1 MVKLSLTD
9 EEMKMFEKVE
19 WELEGDDNWWYDL
32 LDCDLKEDWVAS
44 ELIESIQK
52 DIDEKL
58 SIDEIYG
65 KYEIKKSI

>member
-9 EEMKMFEKVE
+9 EEKQMFEKVK
-19 WELEGDDNWWYDL
+19 WELEEDDNWWYDL
-32 LDCDLKEDWVAS
+32 LECDLKEDWDAS

-65 KYEIKKSI
+65 KYLKKKSN

>member
-9 EEMKMFEKVE
+9 EEKKMFENVK
-19 WELEGDDNWWYDL
+19 WELDEDDSWWYDL
-32 LDCDLKEDWVAS
+32 ICCDFEKEWVAS

-52 DIDEKL
+52 DIDENL

-65 KYEIKKSI
+65 KYEKKNI

>member
-44 ELIESIQK
+44 KLIESIQK